1 MVKIMAPI
9 SFNNYR
15 AVHHKVR
22 GGCVFDFFFWAIDE
36 DLLLYFH
43 KGRGLVGDRFKKK
56 TTKKKTTAEVRDA
69 GCLSQLGARH
79 SCFVCERFALQQTA
93 TFKTVKGRAAVT
105 TLNSQEIQRERKS
118 LKKIIQ
124 CCE

>member
-1 MVKIMAPI
+1 MAPI

-56 TTKKKTTAEVRDA
+56 KKQRQKSGTQDA
-69 GCLSQLGARH
+69 CPSWGRVIHALFVKDLHCSRQQLSKR
-79 SCFVCERFALQQTA
+79 
-93 TFKTVKGRAAVT
+93 
-105 TLNSQEIQRERKS
+105 
-118 LKKIIQ
+118 
-124 CCE
+124 